1 MVCEPL
7 ASTVTTPEPL
17 FLMSYI
23 FPFIPTAVGRL
34 IVTVPDVT
42 SIVKSSSIAVY
53 VEVIPVRGTVTPPR
67 DIIPFLNINSFAIIF
82 FFFHFPKEMHL
93 LLNYKYVKFLDYV

>member
-1 MVCEPL
+1 
-7 ASTVTTPEPL
+7 
-17 FLMSYI
+17 
-23 FPFIPTAVGRL
+23 VGRL

-53 VEVIPVRGTVTPPR
+53 VEVTPVRGTVTPPR

-82 FFFHFPKEMHL
+82 FFFHFPKETHL